1 MPTQKTSTKRKRERK
16 NIHMCIFFNRKLSHV
31 RSRDLTASGH
41 ILAADVVDIV
51 LFIN

>member
-16 NIHMCIFFNRKLSHV
+16 NVHISIFFNRNLSLV
-31 RSRDLTASGH
+31 RSRDSTASGH
-41 ILAADVVDIV
+41 ILAAEVVDIV